1 MEDSVEGFTLPEDRR
16 DFAALVAI
24 IAHLRGPEGCPWDK
38 KQTHLSLRENL
49 LEECYEVLQALDRGE
64 ANKLAEELG
73 DLLLQIVLHA
83 QIAREAGEFD
93 IGAVVKSINDKLIRR
108 HPHIF
113 GSQKASTAEEVTHN
127 WEVLKRS
134 ERAEGASMLDGVPKE
149 MPALAYSQRVQARV
163 ARVGFDWKDTE
174 GVVDKLGEEV
184 RELRGAA
191 NREER
196 AREFGDVLFTLVNLA
211 RREGID
217 AESALREANERFYTR
232 FSHMERLCRERGLEL
247 NKLSLDEQN
256 ALWDEVKRLE
266 TKQSG

>member
-1 MEDSVEGFTLPEDRR
+1 MPLPENRR
-16 DFAALVAI
+16 DFATLVAL
-24 IAHLRGPEGCPWDK
+24 IAHLRGPDGCPWDK

-64 ANKLAEELG
+64 ASKLSEELG

-83 QIAREAGEFD
+83 EIAREAGEFE
-93 IGAVVKSINDKLIRR
+93 IGDVVKSINDKLIRR

-113 GSQKASTAEEVTHN
+113 GSQKVCDAEEVIHN

-134 ERAEGASMLDGVPKE
+134 ERAEDASMLDGVPKE
-149 MPALAYSQRVQARV
+149 MPALAYSQRVQSRV

-174 GVVDKLGEEV
+174 GVMEKLAEEV
-184 RELRGAA
+184 SELREAA
-191 NREER
+191 NNKER

-217 AESALREANERFYTR
+217 AESVLRETNERFYAR
-232 FSHMERLCRERGLEL
+232 FSHMETLCRERGLDL
-247 NKLSLDEQN
+247 SKLTLDEQN
-256 ALWDEVKRLE
+256 ALWEEAKSAV
-266 TKQSG
+266 G